1 MRRLSP
7 IALVLALAACA
18 SQPQPQA
25 AKPAAA
31 PAPAVSH
38 GFDLANLDRT
48 ANACTDF
55 YQFAN
60 GGWLKSHA
68 IPPGFSRWGNFSV
81 VEQNNEEKMH
91 AILEEA
97 AKAHAPAGSDQQ
109 KVGDFYASC
118 MNEKSIDAA
127 GIAPIQPD
135 LARIDALRSPAGLPQ
150 TIALLHAVR
159 IPAVFAFGSTQ
170 DFKNT
175 DQVVGGIQQAG
186 LGLPDRDYYT
196 KDDPKS
202 KEIRVRYVQHV
213 AEMLHLLGDS
223 TDQAQREAQNI
234 MALETALAKASM
246 TNVETRDPVATYH
259 KMTRDELQQLT
270 PSFSWAEY
278 FAAIGDPG
286 LQSVVVGQ
294 PDFLKEFEQLIATT
308 PVNTWQDYFRWQ
320 LVNAEAATLPHALEQ
335 ADFDF
340 YQRYLEGTKE
350 MKPRWQRCVAAT
362 DQQLGEALGRLWTE
376 RYFPESA
383 KTQALDMVHNLM
395 ITLHEN
401 LATLSWMSP
410 ATREAA
416 LAKLAAFGLKIG
428 YPDKW
433 RDYSAVT
440 IASGPYAANALATN
454 NFEFRRDL
462 NKVGKPTD
470 RGEWLMTPPTVNAY
484 NYPPMNE
491 IVFPAGI
498 LQPPFY
504 DPNADA
510 AYNYG
515 GMGAVIGHE
524 IIHGFDDQGRQ
535 FGPHGNLV
543 DWWTP
548 EDKQRFLERAKC
560 VSDQFSSYTIN
571 GEHMTGDL
579 VLGES
584 IADLG
589 GLQMAYAA
597 YEKYLQTHPRQ
608 IVDGFTPEQ
617 RFFLGW
623 AQVWAENATP
633 EIQRLQITT
642 NPHPIS
648 RYRVNGPLSNMPEFA
663 AAFGCK
669 PADPMIRA
677 ENQRCNVWGATQAA
691 STPPAGPG
699 SH

>member
-1 MRRLSP
+1 MRYASTLLA
-7 IALVLALAACA
+7 ALILAACA
-18 SQPQPQA
+18 SQPQPQ
-25 AKPAAA
+25 PVVTAAA
-31 PAPAVSH
+31 PPPAPSH

-60 GGWLKSHA
+60 GGWLKTHA
-68 IPPGFSRWGNFSV
+68 IPAGFSRWGNFSV
-81 VEQNNEEKMH
+81 LEQSNEEKMH
-91 AILEEA
+91 TILNEA
-97 AKAHAPAGSDQQ
+97 TKANAAAGSDQQ

-118 MNEKSIDAA
+118 MNEKGIESA
-127 GIAPIQPD
+127 GIAPIQPE
-135 LARIDALRSPAGLPQ
+135 LARINALRSVSDLPQ
-150 TIALLHAVR
+150 TLATLHSYR
-159 IPAVFAFGSTQ
+159 IPAVFGFGSTQ
-170 DFKNT
+170 DYKNT
-175 DQVVGGIQQAG
+175 DQVVAAIQQAG

-213 AEMLHLLGDS
+213 ADMLHLLGDEPAN
-223 TDQAQREAQNI
+223 DQREAQNI
-234 MALETALAKASM
+234 MNVETALARASM
-246 TNVETRDPVATYH
+246 TNVEVRDPVATYH

-270 PSFSWAEY
+270 PSFSWPEY
-278 FAAIGDPG
+278 FSAIGDPG
-286 LQSVVVGQ
+286 LQTVVVGQ
-294 PDFLKEFEQLIATT
+294 PNFLTEFEQLIKTT
-308 PVNTWQDYFRWQ
+308 PVTTWQDYLRWQ
-320 LVNAEAATLPHALEQ
+320 FVNGQAATLPKAFEQ

-340 YQRYLEGTKE
+340 YQRYLEGTKQ
-350 MKPRWQRCVAAT
+350 MKPRWLRCVSAT
-362 DQQLGEALGRLWTE
+362 DAQLGEALGRLWTQ

-383 KTQALDMVHNLM
+383 KAQALEMVHNIQSVLR
-395 ITLHEN
+395 EN
-401 LATLSWMSP
+401 LSTLSWMTP
-410 ATREAA
+410 TTREAA
-416 LAKLAAFGLKIG
+416 LAKLQAFGLKIG
-428 YPDKW
+428 YPDRW

-440 IASGPYAANALATN
+440 VASGPYAANALATSQ
-454 NFEFRRDL
+454 FEFHRDL
-462 NKVGKPTD
+462 NKIGKATD
-470 RGEWLMTPPTVNAY
+470 RTEWLMTPPTVNAY

-498 LQPPFY
+498 LQPPFF

-524 IIHGFDDQGRQ
+524 TIHGFDDQGRQ
-535 FGPHGNLV
+535 FDPKGNLV

-548 EDKQRFLERAKC
+548 EDKQRFLDRAKC
-560 VSDQFSSYTIN
+560 VSNQFSSYDIN

-589 GLQMAYAA
+589 GLQLAYAA
-597 YEKYLQTHPRQ
+597 YEKSLEGKPRQ
-608 IVDGFTPEQ
+608 IIDGFTPEQ

-633 EIQRLQITT
+633 ETERLQITT

-648 RYRVNGPLSNMPEFA
+648 RFRVNGPLSNMPEFA

-669 PADPMIRA
+669 QAEPMVRA
-677 ENQRCNVWGATQAA
+677 ENQRCNVWGATEA
-691 STPPAGPG
+691 SK
-699 SH
+699 